1 MFICMCICI
10 CLCFC
15 IFGRLHFLFFVRFFS
30 LRPLSNCIL
39 NQLSNHVAV
48 GWQTHLFSLKPAQT
62 HKHTHTRAQSLTS
75 LGPSFTSLCTS
86 PPQLLMLLNTLTQ
99 STKLTLPTTLSL
111 SFSIT
116 LKCKS
121 KCKSSP
127 NFAFVSHHFP
137 TPFSS
142 PLSLSLLALSLQVLS
157 NCQQRLKLSLFSVYW
172 EVFQL
177 ILMCEN

>member
-1 MFICMCICI
+1 MCICKCICI

-15 IFGRLHFLFFVRFFS
+15 IIGRLHFLFFVRFFL

-62 HKHTHTRAQSLTS
+62 HTHIHNTGTVSDSTTLTHS
-75 LGPSFTSLCTS
+75 
-86 PPQLLMLLNTLTQ
+86 NTLTHF
-99 STKLTLPTTLSL
+99 TKLTLPTTLYFSL
-111 SFSIT
+111 SVT

-137 TPFSS
+137 TPFAS
-142 PLSLSLLALSLQVLS
+142 PLSLLLLSLQVLS
-157 NCQQRLKLSLFSVYW
+157 NCQQRLKLSLFSVHW

>member
-1 MFICMCICI
+1 MCVCVCVSSVSVFVSLAAACAVCI
-10 CLCFC
+10 SCF
-15 IFGRLHFLFFVRFFS
+15 
-30 LRPLSNCIL
+30 RPLSNCIL

-48 GWQTHLFSLKPAQT
+48 GWQTHLFSSKRAHTHTLTHKDTALSLHVPRCNSHSRSLT
-62 HKHTHTRAQSLTS
+62 HKHTH
-75 LGPSFTSLCTS
+75 
-86 PPQLLMLLNTLTQ
+86 
-99 STKLTLPTTLSL
+99 
-111 SFSIT
+111 T

-137 TPFSS
+137 TQFFLL
-142 PLSLSLLALSLQVLS
+142 LSLSPLHKLS
-157 NCQQRLKLSLFSVYW
+157 NCQQCSKLSLFSVYW